1 MDNFDYKKYVSSGR
15 IYKDVSKDDKLIS
28 ESENISE
35 KKKKEGYDARE
46 DESLGDR
53 RGKESGKKK
62 ITKLVEMT
70 LTVNSA
76 KEMLK
81 LKVKLKDLVE
91 IK

>member
-46 DESLGDR
+46 DESLGMR
-53 RGKESGKKK
+53 TGKESTKKQSMKDRRDESYGKWGKRPNQK
-62 ITKLVEMT
+62 INK
-70 LTVNSA
+70 
-76 KEMLK
+76 
-81 LKVKLKDLVE
+81 
-91 IK
+91 

>member
-53 RGKESGKKK
+53 RGKESGKKEDYK
-62 ITKLVEMT
+62 ARRDDSYGKFGKRDAE
-70 LTVNSA
+70 A
-76 KEMLK
+76 
-81 LKVKLKDLVE
+81 KVKLKDLVE